1 MNPAP
6 LLSIVSGLLC
16 LLLSVAF
23 YFKSSS
29 VQSLSEELQKQQ
41 DTLASEQRSFQTKQQ
56 IFQGQQ
62 QQVQSAQQLSQ
73 QVGPQVLNDLGLLA
87 RENKNDKI
95 KKLLEKY
102 GVTINEKAA
111 EAPKPANGGAPAP
124 APAPAPKPADAPK
137 LQ

>member
-16 LLLSVAF
+16 LLLSVVF

-29 VQSLSEELQKQQ
+29 VQSLSEDLQKQQ
-41 DTLASEQRSFQTKQQ
+41 DTLQSEQRSFQTKQQ
-56 IFQGQQ
+56 LFQNMQ
-62 QQVQSAQQLSQ
+62 QQVQSAQQLAEK
-73 QVGPQVLNDLGLLA
+73 VGPQVLNDLGLVA
-87 RENKNDKI
+87 RDNKNEKI
-95 KKLLEKY
+95 KKMLEKY

-111 EAPKPANGGAPAP
+111 ETPKPADPAAPKPAE
-124 APAPAPKPADAPK
+124 APK

>member
-6 LLSIVSGLLC
+6 LLSIISGALC
-16 LLLSVAF
+16 LVLSVVF

-29 VQSLSEELQKQQ
+29 VQGLSEDLQKQQ

-56 IFQGQQ
+56 IFQSQQ
-62 QQVQSAQQLSQ
+62 QQVQGVMQLSQ

-95 KKLLEKY
+95 KKMLEKY
-102 GVTINEKAA
+102 GVTIAEKPAETPKPATTPAPGTTPPA
-111 EAPKPANGGAPAP
+111 EAPK
-124 APAPAPKPADAPK
+124 